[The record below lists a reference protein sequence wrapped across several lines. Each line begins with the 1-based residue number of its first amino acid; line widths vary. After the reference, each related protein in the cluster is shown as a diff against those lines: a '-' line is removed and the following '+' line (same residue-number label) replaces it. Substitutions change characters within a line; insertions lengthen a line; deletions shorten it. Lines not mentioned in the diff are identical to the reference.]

1 MLLKFFKR
9 PLPRVFLAIVLLAIV
24 SWLKSFIS
32 GERFPFYFDN
42 SPMPLYDLLI
52 SLLGHNL
59 LIQRIVAFS
68 LLLLCAVLIIQ
79 LNTKHI
85 LIKYRTYL
93 PPLFFVLL
101 SSSFLPLQRL
111 NPALFAAVF
120 LIISIDYILS
130 AYSSNKPLD
139 NFFKASFFIAI
150 ASLFYFAAW
159 FYILVV
165 FIGIIILRPPSIR
178 DWLVSILGFITPWL
192 FLVFYQYFFH
202 DDLSYVVNLLDT
214 VSTPIEISRFYGVLF
229 TVFYSFSGLLLIITL
244 FYFIGGL
251 PTQKVSIRKYYSV
264 FIWFLV
270 ISAGVAFLSPF
281 SSIEITYLAAIPSAF
296 IFSNFF
302 TFSTSRIWTEVLFS
316 ILIIIAVLMQF
327 Y

>member
-9 PLPRVFLAIVLLAIV
+9 PLPRVFLAIVLLAIL

-32 GERFPFYFDN
+32 GEHLRFYFDDT
-42 SPMPLYDLLI
+42 PMPLYGLVTQ
-52 SLLGHNL
+52 LLGESILVQRLVAFSVLMLCAIL
-59 LIQRIVAFS
+59 LIQI
-68 LLLLCAVLIIQ
+68 
-79 LNTKHI
+79 NTKHI

-111 NPALFAAVF
+111 TPALFAAVF

-130 AYSSNKPLD
+130 AYSSKKPLD
-139 NFFKASFFIAI
+139 NFFKASFFIAV
-150 ASLFYFAAW
+150 ASLFYFAAS
-159 FYILVV
+159 FYILLV
-165 FIGIIILRPPSIR
+165 FISLIILRPPSIR

-192 FLVFYQYFFH
+192 FLVFYHYFFN
-202 DDLSYVVNLLDT
+202 DDIAYLANLLDM
-214 VSTPIEISRFYGVLF
+214 VSEPIGISRFYGVLF
-229 TVFYSFSGLLLIITL
+229 TIFYSFSGLLLIITL
-244 FYFIGGL
+244 LFLIGSL
-251 PTQKVSIRKYYSV
+251 TTQKISIRKYYSI

-302 TFSTSRIWTEVLFS
+302 TFSSSRLWTEILFS